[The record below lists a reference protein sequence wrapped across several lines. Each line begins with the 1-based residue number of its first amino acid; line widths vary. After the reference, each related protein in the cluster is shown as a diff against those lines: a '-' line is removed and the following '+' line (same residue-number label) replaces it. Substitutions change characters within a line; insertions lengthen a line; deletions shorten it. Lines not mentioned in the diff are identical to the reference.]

1 MKNHSVEKYKNKI
14 IDYLIPIILSL
25 VIATVLIWTELTTR
39 SGLTLDDTA
48 FHFHRFY
55 DTYQQIQNH
64 NFSYF
69 QMNYG
74 MGESGRIVNAL
85 YGPFFAYLMGSLL
98 LFCSSWLRFQILIT
112 YLIFLVGGLGIYRL
126 SRKVKISQVVSS
138 IVTALFLT
146 TGYIAY
152 WPRSNAFNSWGAV
165 LIPFVLIQGINL
177 LNNHKTRFSWISLG
191 IVMAIVAQIH
201 LLSTFFS
208 ILALIPFFI
217 YGLVLSEN
225 KRQMWIDVFKAVG
238 LFIVLTANVWG
249 AFLLLYP
256 TNQMASP
263 IDYSPVLTAVN
274 LSVAG
279 TSTMWT
285 SITEVTLLLFIVQ
298 LIYVIFNF
306 KSSKLNTFV
315 TLEGLVFLY
324 LSSNLFPWQFV
335 KDTLPAV
342 TGYLQFP
349 NRFTVV
355 AYPLLFLGIGLTLN
369 ELIKSHGKKLGMIA
383 SALAIIVVLFNVR
396 ADFNEINNM
405 INENYHGIR
414 DNVMEMR
421 EKGLIQY
428 IKKLQINTGNSPD
441 YLPLHDNISSGDVP
455 GKLRD
460 ILQRKSQ
467 FRKKVLLG
475 GHLQLTW
482 NENETKLTTLPIF
495 LYSQSELK
503 VNNKRVNPRVSEIG
517 MPIVKAKKGENK
529 AILAFK
535 TPIWFITLFCISII
549 TWIII
554 LLYGGINLFKY
565 FKETM
570 ISS

>member
-126 SRKVKISQVVSS
+126 SRKVKLSQVVSS
-138 IVTALFLT
+138 IVTTLFLT

-177 LNNHKTRFSWISLG
+177 LNNHKNRFSWISLG

-225 KRQMWIDVFKAVG
+225 KRQIWIDVFKAVG

-315 TLEGLVFLY
+315 TLEGIVFLY

-369 ELIKSHGKKLGMIA
+369 ELIKSHGKKIGMIA
-383 SALAIIVVLFNVR
+383 SALAIVVVLFNVR
-396 ADFNEINNM
+396 ADFNEINNN
-405 INENYHGIR
+405 ITYNKGITS
-414 DNVMEMR
+414 NAKEMK
-421 EKGLIQY
+421 EKGLAPY
-428 IKKLQINTGNSPD
+428 INKVEINSPD
-441 YLPLHDNISSGDVP
+441 YLPV
-455 GKLRD
+455 
-460 ILQRKSQ
+460 
-467 FRKKVLLG
+467 RKKIKSSDITGMLMSMS
-475 GHLQLTW
+475 LQKNNFEQRALSNGRLELTW
-482 NENETKLTTLPIF
+482 KDSTSKVTTLPIF
-495 LYSQSELK
+495 IYKQSELSLNNKVIKPK
-503 VNNKRVNPRVSEIG
+503 VNEIG
-517 MPIVKAKKGENK
+517 MPQVQSRKGKNT
-529 AILAFK
+529 AILSFK
-535 TPIWFITLFCISII
+535 TPTWFTALLYISILS
-549 TWIII
+549 WALLII
-554 LLYGGINLFKY
+554 YGVFRWVKIIK
-565 FKETM
+565 K
-570 ISS
+570 

>member
-126 SRKVKISQVVSS
+126 SRKVKLSQVVSS

-177 LNNHKTRFSWISLG
+177 LNNHKKRFSWISLG

-315 TLEGLVFLY
+315 TLEGIVFLY

-383 SALAIIVVLFNVR
+383 SALAIVVVLFNVR
-396 ADFNEINNM
+396 ADFNEINNN
-405 INENYHGIR
+405 ITYNKGITS
-414 DNVMEMR
+414 NAKEMK
-421 EKGLIQY
+421 EKGLAPY
-428 IKKLQINTGNSPD
+428 INKVEINSPD
-441 YLPLHDNISSGDVP
+441 YLPVIKKIKSS
-455 GKLRD
+455 D
-460 ILQRKSQ
+460 ITGMLMSMSPQKNNFEQRALSNG
-467 FRKKVLLG
+467 RLE
-475 GHLQLTW
+475 LTW
-482 NENETKLTTLPIF
+482 KDSTSKVTTLPIF
-495 LYSQSELK
+495 IYKQSELSLNSKVIKPK
-503 VNNKRVNPRVSEIG
+503 VNEIG
-517 MPIVKAKKGENK
+517 MPQVQSRKGKNT
-529 AILAFK
+529 AILSFK
-535 TPIWFITLFCISII
+535 TPTWFT
-549 TWIII
+549 I
-554 LLYGGINLFKY
+554 LLY
-565 FKETM
+565 
-570 ISS
+570 ISILSWALLIIYGVFRWVKIVKK

>member
-279 TSTMWT
+279 TSTMWA

-315 TLEGLVFLY
+315 TLEGIVFLY

-383 SALAIIVVLFNVR
+383 SALAIVVVLFNVR
-396 ADFNEINNM
+396 ADFNEINNN
-405 INENYHGIR
+405 ITYNKGITS
-414 DNVMEMR
+414 NAKEMK
-421 EKGLIQY
+421 EKGLAPY
-428 IKKLQINTGNSPD
+428 INKVEINSPD
-441 YLPLHDNISSGDVP
+441 YLPV
-455 GKLRD
+455 
-460 ILQRKSQ
+460 
-467 FRKKVLLG
+467 RKKIKSSDITGMLMSMSPQKNNFEQRVISNGRLEFSWKDS
-475 GHLQLTW
+475 TS
-482 NENETKLTTLPIF
+482 KVTTLPIF
-495 LYSQSELK
+495 IYKQSELSLNNKVIKPK
-503 VNNKRVNPRVSEIG
+503 VNEIG
-517 MPIVKAKKGENK
+517 MPQVQSRKGKNT
-529 AILAFK
+529 AILSFK
-535 TPIWFITLFCISII
+535 TPIWFT
-549 TWIII
+549 I
-554 LLYGGINLFKY
+554 LLY
-565 FKETM
+565 
-570 ISS
+570 ISILSWVLLIIYGVFRWVKIIKK

>member
-279 TSTMWT
+279 TSTMWA

-315 TLEGLVFLY
+315 TLEGIVFLY

-396 ADFNEINNM
+396 ADFNEINNN
-405 INENYHGIR
+405 ITYNKGITS
-414 DNVMEMR
+414 NAKEMK
-421 EKGLIQY
+421 EKGLAPY
-428 IKKLQINTGNSPD
+428 INKVEINSPD
-441 YLPLHDNISSGDVP
+441 YLPV
-455 GKLRD
+455 
-460 ILQRKSQ
+460 
-467 FRKKVLLG
+467 RKKIKSSDITGMLMSMSPQKNNFEQRVLSNGRLE
-475 GHLQLTW
+475 LTW
-482 NENETKLTTLPIF
+482 KDSTSKVTTLPIF
-495 LYSQSELK
+495 IYKQSELSLNNKVIKPK
-503 VNNKRVNPRVSEIG
+503 VNEIG
-517 MPIVKAKKGENK
+517 MPQVQSRKGKNT
-529 AILAFK
+529 AILSFK
-535 TPIWFITLFCISII
+535 TPIWFT
-549 TWIII
+549 I
-554 LLYGGINLFKY
+554 LLY
-565 FKETM
+565 
-570 ISS
+570 ISILSWVLLIIYGVFRWVKIIKK

>member
-126 SRKVKISQVVSS
+126 SRKIKLSQVVSS

-177 LNNHKTRFSWISLG
+177 LNNHKKRFSWISLG

-315 TLEGLVFLY
+315 TLEGIVFLY

-369 ELIKSHGKKLGMIA
+369 ELIKNHGKKLGTIA
-383 SALAIIVVLFNVR
+383 SALAIVVVLFNVR
-396 ADFNEINNM
+396 ADFNEINNN
-405 INENYHGIR
+405 ITYNKGITSNAR
-414 DNVMEMR
+414 EMK
-421 EKGLIQY
+421 EKGLAPY
-428 IKKLQINTGNSPD
+428 INKVEINSPD
-441 YLPLHDNISSGDVP
+441 YLPVQKKIKSSDVTGMLMSMSP
-455 GKLRD
+455 QKNNFEQKALSNGRLE
-460 ILQRKSQ
+460 
-467 FRKKVLLG
+467 
-475 GHLQLTW
+475 LTW
-482 NENETKLTTLPIF
+482 KDSTSKVTTLPIF
-495 LYSQSELK
+495 IYKQSELSL
-503 VNNKRVNPRVSEIG
+503 NNKVIKPKLNEIG
-517 MPIVKAKKGENK
+517 MPQVQSRKGKNT
-529 AILAFK
+529 AILSFK
-535 TPIWFITLFCISII
+535 TPTWFTALLYISILS
-549 TWIII
+549 WVLLII
-554 LLYGGINLFKY
+554 YGVFRWVKIIK
-565 FKETM
+565 K
-570 ISS
+570 

>member
-126 SRKVKISQVVSS
+126 SRKVKLSQVVSS

-177 LNNHKTRFSWISLG
+177 LNNHKKRFSWISLG

-315 TLEGLVFLY
+315 TLEGIVFLY

-383 SALAIIVVLFNVR
+383 SALAIVVVLFNVR
-396 ADFNEINNM
+396 ADFNEINNN
-405 INENYHGIR
+405 ITYNKGITS
-414 DNVMEMR
+414 NAKEMK
-421 EKGLIQY
+421 EKGLAPY
-428 IKKLQINTGNSPD
+428 INKVEINSPD
-441 YLPLHDNISSGDVP
+441 YLPV
-455 GKLRD
+455 
-460 ILQRKSQ
+460 
-467 FRKKVLLG
+467 RKKIKSSDITGMLMSMSPQKNNFEQRALSNG
-475 GHLQLTW
+475 RLELTW
-482 NENETKLTTLPIF
+482 KDSTSKVTTLPIF
-495 LYSQSELK
+495 IYKQSELSLNSKVIKPK
-503 VNNKRVNPRVSEIG
+503 VNEIG
-517 MPIVKAKKGENK
+517 MPQVQSRKGKNT
-529 AILAFK
+529 AILSFK
-535 TPIWFITLFCISII
+535 TPTWFT
-549 TWIII
+549 I
-554 LLYGGINLFKY
+554 LLY
-565 FKETM
+565 
-570 ISS
+570 ISILSWALLIIYGVFRWVKIVKK

>member
-1 MKNHSVEKYKNKI
+1 M
-14 IDYLIPIILSL
+14 
-25 VIATVLIWTELTTR
+25 
-39 SGLTLDDTA
+39 
-48 FHFHRFY
+48 
-55 DTYQQIQNH
+55 
-64 NFSYF
+64 
-69 QMNYG
+69 
-74 MGESGRIVNAL
+74 
-85 YGPFFAYLMGSLL
+85 
-98 LFCSSWLRFQILIT
+98 
-112 YLIFLVGGLGIYRL
+112 
-126 SRKVKISQVVSS
+126 
-138 IVTALFLT
+138 
-146 TGYIAY
+146 
-152 WPRSNAFNSWGAV
+152 GAV

-177 LNNHKTRFSWISLG
+177 LNNHKKRFSWISLG

-315 TLEGLVFLY
+315 TLEGIVFLY

-369 ELIKSHGKKLGMIA
+369 ELIKSHGKKLGMVA
-383 SALAIIVVLFNVR
+383 SALAIVVVLFNVR
-396 ADFNEINNM
+396 ADFNEINNN
-405 INENYHGIR
+405 ITYNKGITS
-414 DNVMEMR
+414 NAKEMK
-421 EKGLIQY
+421 EKGLAPY
-428 IKKLQINTGNSPD
+428 INKVEINSPD
-441 YLPLHDNISSGDVP
+441 YLPVIKKIKSS
-455 GKLRD
+455 D
-460 ILQRKSQ
+460 I
-467 FRKKVLLG
+467 
-475 GHLQLTW
+475 T
-482 NENETKLTTLPIF
+482 
-495 LYSQSELK
+495 
-503 VNNKRVNPRVSEIG
+503 G
-517 MPIVKAKKGENK
+517 MLMSMSPQK
-529 AILAFK
+529 
-535 TPIWFITLFCISII
+535 
-549 TWIII
+549 II
-554 LLYGGINLFKY
+554 LSKGLFQ
-565 FKETM
+565 M
-570 ISS
+570 GV

>member
-279 TSTMWT
+279 TSTMWA

-315 TLEGLVFLY
+315 TLEGIVFLY

-396 ADFNEINNM
+396 ADFNEINNN
-405 INENYHGIR
+405 ITYNKGITS
-414 DNVMEMR
+414 NAKEMK
-421 EKGLIQY
+421 EKGLAPY
-428 IKKLQINTGNSPD
+428 INKVEINSPD
-441 YLPLHDNISSGDVP
+441 YLPV
-455 GKLRD
+455 
-460 ILQRKSQ
+460 
-467 FRKKVLLG
+467 RKKIKSSDITGMLMSMSPQKNNFEQRVISNGRLEF
-475 GHLQLTW
+475 TW
-482 NENETKLTTLPIF
+482 KDSTSKVTTLPIF
-495 LYSQSELK
+495 IYKQSELSLNNKVIKPK
-503 VNNKRVNPRVSEIG
+503 VNEIG
-517 MPIVKAKKGENK
+517 MPQVQSRKGKNT
-529 AILAFK
+529 AILSFK
-535 TPIWFITLFCISII
+535 TPTWFT
-549 TWIII
+549 I
-554 LLYGGINLFKY
+554 LLY
-565 FKETM
+565 
-570 ISS
+570 ISILSWVLLIIYGVFRCEKIIKK

>member
-85 YGPFFAYLMGSLL
+85 YGPFFAYLMGGLL

-112 YLIFLVGGLGIYRL
+112 YLIFLVGGLGIYHL
-126 SRKVKISQVVSS
+126 SRKVKLSQVVSS

-165 LIPFVLIQGINL
+165 LIPFVLVQGINL
-177 LNNHKTRFSWISLG
+177 LNNHKKRFSWISLG

-225 KRQMWIDVFKAVG
+225 KRQMWMDVFKAVG

-306 KSSKLNTFV
+306 KASRLNTFV
-315 TLEGLVFLY
+315 TLEGIVFLY

-369 ELIKSHGKKLGMIA
+369 ELIKNHGKKLGTIA
-383 SALAIIVVLFNVR
+383 SALAIVVVLFNVR
-396 ADFNEINNM
+396 ADFNEINNN
-405 INENYHGIR
+405 ITYNKGITSNAR
-414 DNVMEMR
+414 EMK
-421 EKGLIQY
+421 EKGLATY
-428 IKKLQINTGNSPD
+428 INKVEINSPD
-441 YLPLHDNISSGDVP
+441 YLPVQKKIKSSDVTGMLMSMSP
-455 GKLRD
+455 QKNNFEQKALSNGRLE
-460 ILQRKSQ
+460 
-467 FRKKVLLG
+467 
-475 GHLQLTW
+475 LTW
-482 NENETKLTTLPIF
+482 KDSTSKVTTLPIF
-495 LYSQSELK
+495 IYKQSELSL
-503 VNNKRVNPRVSEIG
+503 NNKVIKPKLNEIG
-517 MPIVKAKKGENK
+517 MPQVQSRKGKNT
-529 AILAFK
+529 AILSFK
-535 TPIWFITLFCISII
+535 TPTWFTVLLYISILS
-549 TWIII
+549 WVLLII
-554 LLYGGINLFKY
+554 YGVFRWVKIIKN
-565 FKETM
+565 
-570 ISS
+570 

>member
-25 VIATVLIWTELTTR
+25 VIATVLIWTDLTTR

-369 ELIKSHGKKLGMIA
+369 ELIKRHGKKLGMIV
-383 SALAIIVVLFNVR
+383 SALAIVVVLFNVR
-396 ADFNEINNM
+396 ADFNEINNN
-405 INENYHGIR
+405 ITYNKGITS
-414 DNVMEMR
+414 NAKEMK
-421 EKGLIQY
+421 EKGLAPY
-428 IKKLQINTGNSPD
+428 INKVEINSPD
-441 YLPLHDNISSGDVP
+441 YLPV
-455 GKLRD
+455 
-460 ILQRKSQ
+460 
-467 FRKKVLLG
+467 RKKIKSSDITGMLMSMSPQKNNFEQKALSNG
-475 GHLQLTW
+475 RLELTW
-482 NENETKLTTLPIF
+482 KDSTSKVTTLPIF
-495 LYSQSELK
+495 IYKQSELSLNNKVIKPK
-503 VNNKRVNPRVSEIG
+503 VNEIG
-517 MPIVKAKKGENK
+517 MPQVQSRKGKNT
-529 AILAFK
+529 AILSFK
-535 TPIWFITLFCISII
+535 TPIWFT
-549 TWIII
+549 I
-554 LLYGGINLFKY
+554 LLY
-565 FKETM
+565 
-570 ISS
+570 ISILSWVLLIIYGVFRWVKIIKK

>member
-74 MGESGRIVNAL
+74 IGESGRIVNAL

-383 SALAIIVVLFNVR
+383 SALAIVVVLFNVR
-396 ADFNEINNM
+396 ADFNEINNN
-405 INENYHGIR
+405 ITYNKGITS
-414 DNVMEMR
+414 NAKEMK
-421 EKGLIQY
+421 EKGLAPY
-428 IKKLQINTGNSPD
+428 INKVEINSPD
-441 YLPLHDNISSGDVP
+441 YLPV
-455 GKLRD
+455 
-460 ILQRKSQ
+460 
-467 FRKKVLLG
+467 RKKIKSSDITGMLMSMSPQKNNFEQRVISNGRLEF
-475 GHLQLTW
+475 TW
-482 NENETKLTTLPIF
+482 KDSTSKVTTLPIF
-495 LYSQSELK
+495 IYKQSELSLNNKVIKPK
-503 VNNKRVNPRVSEIG
+503 VNEIR
-517 MPIVKAKKGENK
+517 MPQVQSRKGKNT
-529 AILAFK
+529 AILSFK
-535 TPIWFITLFCISII
+535 TPIWFT
-549 TWIII
+549 I
-554 LLYGGINLFKY
+554 LLY
-565 FKETM
+565 
-570 ISS
+570 ISILSWVLLIIYGVFRWVKIIKK

>member
-396 ADFNEINNM
+396 ADFNEINNNITYNKGITSNAKEM
-405 INENYHGIR
+405 KEKRLAPYINKVEI
-414 DNVMEMR
+414 
-421 EKGLIQY
+421 
-428 IKKLQINTGNSPD
+428 NSPD
-441 YLPLHDNISSGDVP
+441 YLPV
-455 GKLRD
+455 
-460 ILQRKSQ
+460 
-467 FRKKVLLG
+467 RKKIKSSDITGMLMSMSPQKNNFEQRVLSNGRLE
-475 GHLQLTW
+475 LTW
-482 NENETKLTTLPIF
+482 KDSTSKVTTLPIF
-495 LYSQSELK
+495 IYKQSELSLNNKVIKPK
-503 VNNKRVNPRVSEIG
+503 VNEIG
-517 MPIVKAKKGENK
+517 MPQVQSRKGKNT
-529 AILAFK
+529 AILSFK
-535 TPIWFITLFCISII
+535 TPIWFT
-549 TWIII
+549 I
-554 LLYGGINLFKY
+554 LLY
-565 FKETM
+565 
-570 ISS
+570 ISILSWVLLIIYGVFRWVKIIKK

>member
-315 TLEGLVFLY
+315 TLEGIVFLY

-383 SALAIIVVLFNVR
+383 SALAIVVVLFNVR
-396 ADFNEINNM
+396 ADFNEINNN
-405 INENYHGIR
+405 ITYNKGITS
-414 DNVMEMR
+414 NAKEMK
-421 EKGLIQY
+421 EKGLAPY
-428 IKKLQINTGNSPD
+428 INKVEINSPD
-441 YLPLHDNISSGDVP
+441 YLPV
-455 GKLRD
+455 
-460 ILQRKSQ
+460 
-467 FRKKVLLG
+467 RKKIKSSDITGMLMSMSPQKNNFEQRVISNGRLEF
-475 GHLQLTW
+475 TW
-482 NENETKLTTLPIF
+482 KDSTSKVTTLPIF
-495 LYSQSELK
+495 IYKQSELSLNNKVIKPK
-503 VNNKRVNPRVSEIG
+503 VNEIR
-517 MPIVKAKKGENK
+517 MPQVQSRKGKNT
-529 AILAFK
+529 AILSFK
-535 TPIWFITLFCISII
+535 TPIWFT
-549 TWIII
+549 I
-554 LLYGGINLFKY
+554 LLY
-565 FKETM
+565 
-570 ISS
+570 ISILSWVLLIIYGVFRWVKIIKK

>member
-126 SRKVKISQVVSS
+126 SRKVKLSQVVSS
-138 IVTALFLT
+138 IVTTLFLT

-177 LNNHKTRFSWISLG
+177 LNNHKKRFSWISLG

-315 TLEGLVFLY
+315 TLEGIVFLY
-324 LSSNLFPWQFV
+324 LSSNLFPWQFI

-369 ELIKSHGKKLGMIA
+369 ELIKNHGKKLGTIA
-383 SALAIIVVLFNVR
+383 SALAIVVVLFNVR
-396 ADFNEINNM
+396 ADFNEINNN
-405 INENYHGIR
+405 ITYNKGITSNAR
-414 DNVMEMR
+414 EMK
-421 EKGLIQY
+421 EKGLAAY
-428 IKKLQINTGNSPD
+428 INKVEINSPD
-441 YLPLHDNISSGDVP
+441 YLPVQKKIKSSDVTGMLMSMSP
-455 GKLRD
+455 QKNNFEQKALSNGRLE
-460 ILQRKSQ
+460 
-467 FRKKVLLG
+467 
-475 GHLQLTW
+475 LTW
-482 NENETKLTTLPIF
+482 KDSTSKVTTLPIF
-495 LYSQSELK
+495 IYKQSELSL
-503 VNNKRVNPRVSEIG
+503 NNKVIKPKLNEIG
-517 MPIVKAKKGENK
+517 MPQVQSRKGKNT
-529 AILAFK
+529 AILSFK
-535 TPIWFITLFCISII
+535 TPTWFTALLYISILS
-549 TWIII
+549 WVLLII
-554 LLYGGINLFKY
+554 YGVFRWVKIVK
-565 FKETM
+565 K
-570 ISS
+570 

>member
-1 MKNHSVEKYKNKI
+1 MKKYSVENYKNKV

-25 VIATVLIWTELTTR
+25 VIATVLIWTELTNR
-39 SGLTLDDTA
+39 SGFTLDDTA

-55 DTYQQIQNH
+55 DTYQQIHNH

-85 YGPFFAYLMGSLL
+85 YGPFFAYLMGGLL
-98 LFCSSWLRFQILIT
+98 LFCSSWLRFQVLIT

-126 SRKVKISQVVSS
+126 SRKVKLSQFVSS
-138 IVTALFLT
+138 VVTALFLT

-177 LNNHKTRFSWISLG
+177 LNNHKKRFSWISLG
-191 IVMAIVAQIH
+191 VVMAIVAQIH

-238 LFIVLTANVWG
+238 LFVVLTANVWG

-279 TSTMWT
+279 TYTMWT
-285 SITEVTLLLFIVQ
+285 SITEVTVLLFIIQ

-315 TLEGLVFLY
+315 TLEGIVFLY

-355 AYPLLFLGIGLTLN
+355 AYPLLFLGIGLTIT
-369 ELIKSHGKKLGMIA
+369 ELMKDHGKKIGIIA
-383 SALAIIVVLFNVR
+383 SALAIVVVLFNVR
-396 ADFNEINNM
+396 ADFNEINNN
-405 INENYHGIR
+405 ITYNKGITS
-414 DNVMEMR
+414 NAQEMK
-421 EKGLIQY
+421 EKGLAAY
-428 IKKLQINTGNSPD
+428 INKVEINSPD
-441 YLPLHDNISSGDVP
+441 YLPVQKKIKSSDITGMLINMASQKNKFEQKAISNG
-455 GKLRD
+455 R
-460 ILQRKSQ
+460 LQI
-467 FRKKVLLG
+467 
-475 GHLQLTW
+475 TW
-482 NENETKLTTLPIF
+482 NEKKTNLTTLPVYI
-495 LYSQSELK
+495 YKQSVLT
-503 VNNKRVNPRVSEIG
+503 VNNKKVTPKLNEIG
-517 MPIVKAKKGENK
+517 MPIVEAKKGKNT
-529 AILAFK
+529 AILSFK
-535 TPIWFITLFCISII
+535 TPTWFT
-549 TWIII
+549 I
-554 LLYGGINLFKY
+554 LLYVSILSWVVLIIYGVFRWVKIV
-565 FKETM
+565 KE
-570 ISS
+570 

>member
-126 SRKVKISQVVSS
+126 SRKVKLSQVVSS
-138 IVTALFLT
+138 IVTTLFLT

-177 LNNHKTRFSWISLG
+177 LNNHKKRFSWISLG

-315 TLEGLVFLY
+315 TVEGIVFLY

-383 SALAIIVVLFNVR
+383 SALAIVVVLFNVR
-396 ADFNEINNM
+396 ADFNEINNN
-405 INENYHGIR
+405 ITYNKGITS
-414 DNVMEMR
+414 NAKEMK
-421 EKGLIQY
+421 EKGLAPY
-428 IKKLQINTGNSPD
+428 INKVEINSPD
-441 YLPLHDNISSGDVP
+441 YLPV
-455 GKLRD
+455 
-460 ILQRKSQ
+460 
-467 FRKKVLLG
+467 RKKIKSSDITGMLMSMSPQKNNFEQRALSNG
-475 GHLQLTW
+475 RLELTW
-482 NENETKLTTLPIF
+482 KDSTSKVTTLPIF
-495 LYSQSELK
+495 IYKQSELSLNSKVIKPK
-503 VNNKRVNPRVSEIG
+503 VNEIG
-517 MPIVKAKKGENK
+517 MPQVQSRKGKNT
-529 AILAFK
+529 AILSFK
-535 TPIWFITLFCISII
+535 TPTWFT
-549 TWIII
+549 I
-554 LLYGGINLFKY
+554 LLY
-565 FKETM
+565 
-570 ISS
+570 ISILSWALLIIYGVFRWVKIVKK

>member
-279 TSTMWT
+279 TSTMWA

-315 TLEGLVFLY
+315 TLEGIVFLY

-396 ADFNEINNM
+396 ADFNEINNN
-405 INENYHGIR
+405 ITYNKGITS
-414 DNVMEMR
+414 NAKEMK
-421 EKGLIQY
+421 EKGLAPY
-428 IKKLQINTGNSPD
+428 INKVEINSPD
-441 YLPLHDNISSGDVP
+441 YLPV
-455 GKLRD
+455 
-460 ILQRKSQ
+460 
-467 FRKKVLLG
+467 RKKIKSSDITGMLMSMSPQKNNFEQRVLSNGRLE
-475 GHLQLTW
+475 LTW
-482 NENETKLTTLPIF
+482 KDSTSKVTTLPIF
-495 LYSQSELK
+495 IYKQSELSLNNKVIKPK
-503 VNNKRVNPRVSEIG
+503 VNEIG
-517 MPIVKAKKGENK
+517 MPQVQSRKGKNT
-529 AILAFK
+529 AILSFK
-535 TPIWFITLFCISII
+535 TPTWFTALLYISILS
-549 TWIII
+549 WVLLII
-554 LLYGGINLFKY
+554 YGVFRWVKIIK
-565 FKETM
+565 K
-570 ISS
+570 

>member
-324 LSSNLFPWQFV
+324 LSYNLFPWQFV

-396 ADFNEINNM
+396 ADFNEINNN
-405 INENYHGIR
+405 ITYNKGITS
-414 DNVMEMR
+414 NAKEMK
-421 EKGLIQY
+421 EKGLAAY
-428 IKKLQINTGNSPD
+428 INKVEINSPD
-441 YLPLHDNISSGDVP
+441 YLPVQKKIKSS
-455 GKLRD
+455 D
-460 ILQRKSQ
+460 ITG
-467 FRKKVLLG
+467 LLMSMSPQKNNFEQTALSNG
-475 GHLQLTW
+475 RLELTW
-482 NENETKLTTLPIF
+482 KDSTSKVTTLPIF
-495 LYSQSELK
+495 IYKQSELSLNNKVIKPK
-503 VNNKRVNPRVSEIG
+503 VNEIG
-517 MPIVKAKKGENK
+517 MPQVQSRKGKNT
-529 AILAFK
+529 AILSFK
-535 TPIWFITLFCISII
+535 TPTWFT
-549 TWIII
+549 I
-554 LLYGGINLFKY
+554 LLY
-565 FKETM
+565 
-570 ISS
+570 ISILSWVLLIIYGVFRWVKIIKK

>member
-126 SRKVKISQVVSS
+126 SRKAKISQVVSS

-152 WPRSNAFNSWGAV
+152 WSRSNAFNSWGAV

-315 TLEGLVFLY
+315 TLEGIVFLY

-383 SALAIIVVLFNVR
+383 SALAIVVVLFNVR
-396 ADFNEINNM
+396 ADFNEINNN
-405 INENYHGIR
+405 ITYNKGITS
-414 DNVMEMR
+414 NAKEMK
-421 EKGLIQY
+421 EKGLALY
-428 IKKLQINTGNSPD
+428 INKVEINSPD
-441 YLPLHDNISSGDVP
+441 YLPV
-455 GKLRD
+455 
-460 ILQRKSQ
+460 
-467 FRKKVLLG
+467 RKKIKSSDITGMLMSMSPQKNNFEQNALSNG
-475 GHLQLTW
+475 RLELTW
-482 NENETKLTTLPIF
+482 KDSTSKVTTLPIF
-495 LYSQSELK
+495 IYKQSELSLNNKVIKPK
-503 VNNKRVNPRVSEIG
+503 VNEIG
-517 MPIVKAKKGENK
+517 MPQVQSRKGKNT
-529 AILAFK
+529 AILSFK
-535 TPIWFITLFCISII
+535 TPIWFI
-549 TWIII
+549 I
-554 LLYGGINLFKY
+554 LLY
-565 FKETM
+565 
-570 ISS
+570 ISILSWVLLIIYGVFRWVKIIKK

>member
-126 SRKVKISQVVSS
+126 SRKIKLSQVVSS
-138 IVTALFLT
+138 IVMALFLT

-177 LNNHKTRFSWISLG
+177 LNNHKKRFSWISLG

-315 TLEGLVFLY
+315 TLEGIVFLY

-383 SALAIIVVLFNVR
+383 SALAIVVVLFNVR
-396 ADFNEINNM
+396 ADFNEINNN
-405 INENYHGIR
+405 ITYNKGITS
-414 DNVMEMR
+414 NAKEMK
-421 EKGLIQY
+421 EKGLAPY
-428 IKKLQINTGNSPD
+428 INKVEINSPD
-441 YLPLHDNISSGDVP
+441 YLPV
-455 GKLRD
+455 
-460 ILQRKSQ
+460 
-467 FRKKVLLG
+467 RKKIKSSDITGMLMSMSPQKNNFEQRALSNG
-475 GHLQLTW
+475 RLELTW
-482 NENETKLTTLPIF
+482 KDSTSKVTTLPIF
-495 LYSQSELK
+495 IYKQSELSLNSKVIKPK
-503 VNNKRVNPRVSEIG
+503 VNEIG
-517 MPIVKAKKGENK
+517 MPQVQSRKGKNT
-529 AILAFK
+529 AILSFK
-535 TPIWFITLFCISII
+535 TPTWFT
-549 TWIII
+549 I
-554 LLYGGINLFKY
+554 LLY
-565 FKETM
+565 
-570 ISS
+570 ISILSWALLIIYGVFRWVKIVKK

>member
-126 SRKVKISQVVSS
+126 SRKIKLSQVVSS

-177 LNNHKTRFSWISLG
+177 LNNHKKRFSWISLG

-208 ILALIPFFI
+208 ILALIPFFM

-315 TLEGLVFLY
+315 TLEGIVFLY

-383 SALAIIVVLFNVR
+383 SALAIVVVLFNVR
-396 ADFNEINNM
+396 ADFNEINNN
-405 INENYHGIR
+405 ITYNKGITS
-414 DNVMEMR
+414 NAKEMK
-421 EKGLIQY
+421 EKGLAPY
-428 IKKLQINTGNSPD
+428 INKVEINSPD
-441 YLPLHDNISSGDVP
+441 YLPV
-455 GKLRD
+455 
-460 ILQRKSQ
+460 
-467 FRKKVLLG
+467 RKKIKSSDITGMLMSMSPQKNNFEQRALSNG
-475 GHLQLTW
+475 RLELTW
-482 NENETKLTTLPIF
+482 KDSTSKVTTLPIF
-495 LYSQSELK
+495 IYKQSELSLNSKVIKPK
-503 VNNKRVNPRVSEIG
+503 VNEIG
-517 MPIVKAKKGENK
+517 MPQVQSRKGKNT
-529 AILAFK
+529 AILSFK
-535 TPIWFITLFCISII
+535 TPTWFT
-549 TWIII
+549 I
-554 LLYGGINLFKY
+554 LLY
-565 FKETM
+565 
-570 ISS
+570 ISILSWALLIIYGVFRWVKIVKK

>member
-126 SRKVKISQVVSS
+126 SRKVKLSQVVSS
-138 IVTALFLT
+138 IATTLFLT

-177 LNNHKTRFSWISLG
+177 LNNHKKRFSWISLG

-315 TLEGLVFLY
+315 TLEGIVFLY

-383 SALAIIVVLFNVR
+383 SALAIVVVLFNVR
-396 ADFNEINNM
+396 ADFNEINNN
-405 INENYHGIR
+405 ITYNKGITS
-414 DNVMEMR
+414 NAKEMK
-421 EKGLIQY
+421 EKGLAPY
-428 IKKLQINTGNSPD
+428 INKVKINSPD
-441 YLPLHDNISSGDVP
+441 YLPV
-455 GKLRD
+455 
-460 ILQRKSQ
+460 
-467 FRKKVLLG
+467 RKKIKSSDITGMLMSMSPQKNNFEQRALPNG
-475 GHLQLTW
+475 RLELTW
-482 NENETKLTTLPIF
+482 KDSTSKVTTLPIF
-495 LYSQSELK
+495 IYKQSELSLNSKVIKPK
-503 VNNKRVNPRVSEIG
+503 VNEIG
-517 MPIVKAKKGENK
+517 MPQIQSRKGKNT
-529 AILAFK
+529 AILSFK
-535 TPIWFITLFCISII
+535 TPTWFT
-549 TWIII
+549 I
-554 LLYGGINLFKY
+554 LLY
-565 FKETM
+565 
-570 ISS
+570 ISILSWVLLIIYGVFRWVKIVKK

>member
-1 MKNHSVEKYKNKI
+1 MKKQSVEKYKNKI

-55 DTYQQIQNH
+55 DTYQQIHNH

-85 YGPFFAYLMGSLL
+85 YGPFFAYLMGGLL
-98 LFCSSWLRFQILIT
+98 LFCSSWLRFQVLIT

-126 SRKVKISQVVSS
+126 SRKVKLSQLVSS
-138 IVTALFLT
+138 VVTALFLT

-177 LNNHKTRFSWISLG
+177 LNNHKKRFSWISLG

-208 ILALIPFFI
+208 VLALIPFFI

-274 LSVAG
+274 LSAAG

-306 KSSKLNTFV
+306 KASKLNTFV
-315 TLEGLVFLY
+315 TLEGIVFLY

-355 AYPLLFLGIGLTLN
+355 AYPLLFLGIGLTIT
-369 ELIKSHGKKLGMIA
+369 ELMKDHGKKLGLIA
-383 SALAIIVVLFNVR
+383 SALTIVVVLFNVR
-396 ADFNEINNM
+396 ADFNEINNN
-405 INENYHGIR
+405 INYNKGITS
-414 DNVMEMR
+414 NTKEMK
-421 EKGLIQY
+421 EKGLVAY
-428 IKKLQINTGNSPD
+428 INKVEINSPD
-441 YLPLHDNISSGDVP
+441 YLPVQKKIKSSDVT
-455 GKLRD
+455 GMLMSMSSQKNKFRQIALSNGR
-460 ILQRKSQ
+460 LQI
-467 FRKKVLLG
+467 
-475 GHLQLTW
+475 TW
-482 NENETKLTTLPIF
+482 NEKETRLTTLPVYI
-495 LYSQSELK
+495 YKQSVLTVNDKK
-503 VNNKRVNPRVSEIG
+503 VTPKLNEIG
-517 MPIVKAKKGENK
+517 MPKVQSRKGKNT
-529 AILAFK
+529 ATLSFK
-535 TPIWFITLFCISII
+535 TPTWFT
-549 TWIII
+549 I
-554 LLYGGINLFKY
+554 LLYISILSWVLLIIYGVFRWVKIV
-565 FKETM
+565 KE
-570 ISS
+570 

>member
-69 QMNYG
+69 QMHYG

-126 SRKVKISQVVSS
+126 SRKIKLSQVVSS

-177 LNNHKTRFSWISLG
+177 LNNHKKRFSWISLG

-315 TLEGLVFLY
+315 TLEGIVFLY

-383 SALAIIVVLFNVR
+383 SALAIVVVLFNVR
-396 ADFNEINNM
+396 ADFNEINNN
-405 INENYHGIR
+405 ITYNKGITS
-414 DNVMEMR
+414 NAKEMK
-421 EKGLIQY
+421 EKGLAPY
-428 IKKLQINTGNSPD
+428 INKVKINSPD
-441 YLPLHDNISSGDVP
+441 YLPV
-455 GKLRD
+455 
-460 ILQRKSQ
+460 
-467 FRKKVLLG
+467 RKKIKSSDITGMLMSMSPQKNNFERRALPNG
-475 GHLQLTW
+475 RLELTW
-482 NENETKLTTLPIF
+482 KDSTSKVTTLPIF
-495 LYSQSELK
+495 IYKQSELSLNSKVIKPK
-503 VNNKRVNPRVSEIG
+503 VNEIG
-517 MPIVKAKKGENK
+517 MPQVQSRKGKNT
-529 AILAFK
+529 AILSFK
-535 TPIWFITLFCISII
+535 TPTWFTALLYISILS
-549 TWIII
+549 WVLLII
-554 LLYGGINLFKY
+554 YGVFRWVKIIK
-565 FKETM
+565 K
-570 ISS
+570 

>member
-126 SRKVKISQVVSS
+126 SRKVKLSQVVSS
-138 IVTALFLT
+138 IVTTLFLT

-177 LNNHKTRFSWISLG
+177 LNNHKKRFSWISLG

-208 ILALIPFFI
+208 ILTLIPFFI

-315 TLEGLVFLY
+315 TLEGIVFLY

-369 ELIKSHGKKLGMIA
+369 ELIKSHGKKIGMIA
-383 SALAIIVVLFNVR
+383 SALAIVVVLFNVR
-396 ADFNEINNM
+396 ADFNEINNN
-405 INENYHGIR
+405 ITYNKGITS
-414 DNVMEMR
+414 NAKEMK
-421 EKGLIQY
+421 EKGLAPY
-428 IKKLQINTGNSPD
+428 INKVEINSPD
-441 YLPLHDNISSGDVP
+441 YLPV
-455 GKLRD
+455 
-460 ILQRKSQ
+460 
-467 FRKKVLLG
+467 RKKIKSSDITGMLMSMS
-475 GHLQLTW
+475 LQKNNFEQRALSNGRLELTW
-482 NENETKLTTLPIF
+482 KDSTSKVTTLPIF
-495 LYSQSELK
+495 IYKQSELSLNNKVIKPK
-503 VNNKRVNPRVSEIG
+503 VNEIG
-517 MPIVKAKKGENK
+517 MPQVQSRKGKNT
-529 AILAFK
+529 AILSFK
-535 TPIWFITLFCISII
+535 TPTWFT
-549 TWIII
+549 I
-554 LLYGGINLFKY
+554 LLY
-565 FKETM
+565 
-570 ISS
+570 ISILSWALLIIYGVFRWVKIVKK

>member
-315 TLEGLVFLY
+315 TLEGIVFLY

-383 SALAIIVVLFNVR
+383 SALAIVVVLFNVR
-396 ADFNEINNM
+396 ADFNEINNN
-405 INENYHGIR
+405 ITYNKGITNNAR
-414 DNVMEMR
+414 EMK
-421 EKGLIQY
+421 EKGLAPY
-428 IKKLQINTGNSPD
+428 INKVEINSPD
-441 YLPLHDNISSGDVP
+441 YLPV
-455 GKLRD
+455 
-460 ILQRKSQ
+460 
-467 FRKKVLLG
+467 RKKIKSSDITGMLMSMSPQKNNFEQRVISNGRLEF
-475 GHLQLTW
+475 TW
-482 NENETKLTTLPIF
+482 KDSTSKVTTLPIF
-495 LYSQSELK
+495 IYKQSELSLNNKVIKPK
-503 VNNKRVNPRVSEIG
+503 VNEIG
-517 MPIVKAKKGENK
+517 MPQVQSRKGKNT
-529 AILAFK
+529 AILSFK
-535 TPIWFITLFCISII
+535 TPIWFT
-549 TWIII
+549 I
-554 LLYGGINLFKY
+554 LLY
-565 FKETM
+565 
-570 ISS
+570 ISILSWVLLIIYGVFRWVKIIKK

>member
-396 ADFNEINNM
+396 ADFNEINNN
-405 INENYHGIR
+405 ITYNKGITS
-414 DNVMEMR
+414 NAKEMK
-421 EKGLIQY
+421 EKGLAPY
-428 IKKLQINTGNSPD
+428 INKVEINSPD
-441 YLPLHDNISSGDVP
+441 YLPV
-455 GKLRD
+455 
-460 ILQRKSQ
+460 
-467 FRKKVLLG
+467 RKKIKSSDITGMLMSMSPQKNNFEQRVLSNGRLE
-475 GHLQLTW
+475 LTW
-482 NENETKLTTLPIF
+482 KDSTSKVTTLPIF
-495 LYSQSELK
+495 IYKQSELSLNNKVIKPK
-503 VNNKRVNPRVSEIG
+503 VNEIG
-517 MPIVKAKKGENK
+517 MPQVQSRKGKNT
-529 AILAFK
+529 AILSFK
-535 TPIWFITLFCISII
+535 TPIWFT
-549 TWIII
+549 I
-554 LLYGGINLFKY
+554 LLY
-565 FKETM
+565 
-570 ISS
+570 ISILSWVLLIIYGVFRCEKIIKK

>member
-126 SRKVKISQVVSS
+126 SRKIKLSQVVSS
-138 IVTALFLT
+138 IVTTLFLT

-177 LNNHKTRFSWISLG
+177 LNNHKNRFSWISLG

-315 TLEGLVFLY
+315 TLEGIVFLY

-369 ELIKSHGKKLGMIA
+369 ELIKSHGKKIGMIA
-383 SALAIIVVLFNVR
+383 SALAIVVVLFNVR
-396 ADFNEINNM
+396 ADFNEINNN
-405 INENYHGIR
+405 ITYNKGITS
-414 DNVMEMR
+414 NAKEMK
-421 EKGLIQY
+421 EKGLAPY
-428 IKKLQINTGNSPD
+428 INKVEINSPD
-441 YLPLHDNISSGDVP
+441 YLPV
-455 GKLRD
+455 
-460 ILQRKSQ
+460 
-467 FRKKVLLG
+467 RKKIKSSDITGMLMSMS
-475 GHLQLTW
+475 LQKNNFEQRALSNGRLELTW
-482 NENETKLTTLPIF
+482 KDSTSKVTTLPIF
-495 LYSQSELK
+495 IYKQSELSLNNKVIKPK
-503 VNNKRVNPRVSEIG
+503 VNEIG
-517 MPIVKAKKGENK
+517 MPQVQSRKGKNT
-529 AILAFK
+529 AILSFK
-535 TPIWFITLFCISII
+535 TPTWFT
-549 TWIII
+549 I
-554 LLYGGINLFKY
+554 LLY
-565 FKETM
+565 
-570 ISS
+570 ISILSWALLIIYGVFRWVKIVKK

>member
-126 SRKVKISQVVSS
+126 SRKVKLSQVVSS
-138 IVTALFLT
+138 IVTTLFLT

-177 LNNHKTRFSWISLG
+177 LNNHKKRFSWISLG

-315 TLEGLVFLY
+315 TLEGIVFLY

-369 ELIKSHGKKLGMIA
+369 ELIKSHGKKIGMIA
-383 SALAIIVVLFNVR
+383 SALAIVVVLFNVR
-396 ADFNEINNM
+396 ADFNEINNN
-405 INENYHGIR
+405 ITYNKGITS
-414 DNVMEMR
+414 NAKEMK
-421 EKGLIQY
+421 EKGLAPY
-428 IKKLQINTGNSPD
+428 INKVEINSPD
-441 YLPLHDNISSGDVP
+441 YLPV
-455 GKLRD
+455 
-460 ILQRKSQ
+460 
-467 FRKKVLLG
+467 RKKIKSSDITGMLMSMS
-475 GHLQLTW
+475 LQKNNFEQRALSNGRLELTW
-482 NENETKLTTLPIF
+482 KDSTSKVTTLPIF
-495 LYSQSELK
+495 IYKQSELSLNNKVIKPK
-503 VNNKRVNPRVSEIG
+503 VNEIG
-517 MPIVKAKKGENK
+517 MPQVQSRKGKNT
-529 AILAFK
+529 AILSFK
-535 TPIWFITLFCISII
+535 TPTWFT
-549 TWIII
+549 I
-554 LLYGGINLFKY
+554 LLY
-565 FKETM
+565 
-570 ISS
+570 ISILSWALLIIYGVFRWVKIVKK

>member
-256 TNQMASP
+256 TNQMESP

-383 SALAIIVVLFNVR
+383 SALAIVVVLFNVR
-396 ADFNEINNM
+396 ADFNEINNN
-405 INENYHGIR
+405 ITYNKGITS
-414 DNVMEMR
+414 NAKEMK
-421 EKGLIQY
+421 EKGLAPY
-428 IKKLQINTGNSPD
+428 INKVEINSPD
-441 YLPLHDNISSGDVP
+441 YLPV
-455 GKLRD
+455 
-460 ILQRKSQ
+460 
-467 FRKKVLLG
+467 RKKIKSSDITGMLMSMSPQKNNFEQKALSNG
-475 GHLQLTW
+475 RLELTW
-482 NENETKLTTLPIF
+482 KDSTSKVTTLPIF
-495 LYSQSELK
+495 IYKQSELSLNNKVIKPK
-503 VNNKRVNPRVSEIG
+503 VNEIG
-517 MPIVKAKKGENK
+517 MPQVQSRKGKNT
-529 AILAFK
+529 AILSFK
-535 TPIWFITLFCISII
+535 TPIWFT
-549 TWIII
+549 I
-554 LLYGGINLFKY
+554 LLY
-565 FKETM
+565 
-570 ISS
+570 ISILSWVLLIIYGVFRWVKIIKK

>member
-396 ADFNEINNM
+396 ADFNEINNN
-405 INENYHGIR
+405 ITYNKGITS
-414 DNVMEMR
+414 NAKEMK
-421 EKGLIQY
+421 EKGLAPY
-428 IKKLQINTGNSPD
+428 INKVEINSPD
-441 YLPLHDNISSGDVP
+441 YLPV
-455 GKLRD
+455 
-460 ILQRKSQ
+460 
-467 FRKKVLLG
+467 RKKIKSSDITGMLMSMSPQKNNFEQRVLSNGRLE
-475 GHLQLTW
+475 LTW
-482 NENETKLTTLPIF
+482 KDSTSKVTTLPIF
-495 LYSQSELK
+495 IYKQSELSLNNKVIKPK
-503 VNNKRVNPRVSEIG
+503 VNEIG
-517 MPIVKAKKGENK
+517 MPQVQSRKGKNT
-529 AILAFK
+529 AILSFK
-535 TPIWFITLFCISII
+535 TPIWFT
-549 TWIII
+549 I
-554 LLYGGINLFKY
+554 LLY
-565 FKETM
+565 
-570 ISS
+570 ISILSWVLLIIYGVFRWVKIIKK

>member
-126 SRKVKISQVVSS
+126 SRKVKLSQVVSS
-138 IVTALFLT
+138 IVTTLFLT

-177 LNNHKTRFSWISLG
+177 LNNHKKRFSWISLG

-315 TLEGLVFLY
+315 TLEGIVFLY

-369 ELIKSHGKKLGMIA
+369 ELIKSHGKKIGMIA
-383 SALAIIVVLFNVR
+383 SALAIVVVLFNVR
-396 ADFNEINNM
+396 ADFNEINNNITYNKGITSNAKEM
-405 INENYHGIR
+405 KEKRLAPYINKVEI
-414 DNVMEMR
+414 
-421 EKGLIQY
+421 
-428 IKKLQINTGNSPD
+428 NSPD
-441 YLPLHDNISSGDVP
+441 YLPV
-455 GKLRD
+455 
-460 ILQRKSQ
+460 
-467 FRKKVLLG
+467 RKKIKSSDITGMLMSMS
-475 GHLQLTW
+475 LQKNNFEQRALSNGRLELTW
-482 NENETKLTTLPIF
+482 KDSTSKVTTLPIF
-495 LYSQSELK
+495 IYKQSELSLNNKVIKPK
-503 VNNKRVNPRVSEIG
+503 VNEIG
-517 MPIVKAKKGENK
+517 MPQVQSRKGKNT
-529 AILAFK
+529 AILSFK
-535 TPIWFITLFCISII
+535 TPTWFTALLYISILS
-549 TWIII
+549 WALLII
-554 LLYGGINLFKY
+554 YGVFRWVKIIK
-565 FKETM
+565 K
-570 ISS
+570 

>member
-126 SRKVKISQVVSS
+126 SRKIKLSQVVSS

-177 LNNHKTRFSWISLG
+177 LNNHKKRFSWISLG

-315 TLEGLVFLY
+315 TLEGIVFLY

-383 SALAIIVVLFNVR
+383 SALAIVVVLFNVR
-396 ADFNEINNM
+396 ADFNEINNN
-405 INENYHGIR
+405 ITYNKGITS
-414 DNVMEMR
+414 NAKEMK
-421 EKGLIQY
+421 EKGLAPY
-428 IKKLQINTGNSPD
+428 INKVKINSPD
-441 YLPLHDNISSGDVP
+441 YLPV
-455 GKLRD
+455 
-460 ILQRKSQ
+460 
-467 FRKKVLLG
+467 RKKIKSSDITGMLMSMSPQKNNFERRALPNG
-475 GHLQLTW
+475 RLELTW
-482 NENETKLTTLPIF
+482 KDSTSKVTTLPIF
-495 LYSQSELK
+495 IYKQSELSLNSKVIKPK
-503 VNNKRVNPRVSEIG
+503 VNEIG
-517 MPIVKAKKGENK
+517 MPQVQSRKGKNT
-529 AILAFK
+529 AILSFK
-535 TPIWFITLFCISII
+535 TPTWFT
-549 TWIII
+549 I
-554 LLYGGINLFKY
+554 LLY
-565 FKETM
+565 
-570 ISS
+570 ISILSWALLIIYGVFRWVKIIKK